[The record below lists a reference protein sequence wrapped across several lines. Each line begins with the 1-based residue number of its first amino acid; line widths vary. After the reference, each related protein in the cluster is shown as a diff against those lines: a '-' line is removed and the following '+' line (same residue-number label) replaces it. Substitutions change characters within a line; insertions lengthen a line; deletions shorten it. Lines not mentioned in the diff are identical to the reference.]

1 MSRRYTREE
10 FYELVWS
17 KPLTHLAKDFRLS
30 DVALHKICRK
40 HSIPNPPLGWWAKHA
55 AGHKVKRTPL
65 PKLPSGV
72 SGTVVIAVGELR
84 SEPVDIAEAREQ
96 ARIRAS
102 EFDSTA
108 DAAAHPIVMKTMARL
123 RTAKKSDVGIVTVAQ
138 QGFVH
143 VEIAPGSI
151 DRVEQC
157 LNRIVAAGQLQ
168 GFELTSKGEWAAFT
182 DGVVT
187 IPFSLKETVKRSKHV
202 PTDEELADEEKRRK
216 QRERRWA
223 RNVWDS
229 PSDYSFLKG
238 WPEWDYTATGQV
250 AFELHLNL
258 RYSSSLRRLFKDA
271 KIQRLENMAPDIA
284 VGIAVLA
291 IAKREDDRRVEEAR
305 ILAEEQRRLRI
316 EAKRRAFIEERRSKV
331 LGEVFSRL
339 ERRNQLRLVV
349 AQLTAELDAGQ
360 SARAVEF
367 VRWANRVLERAEQR
381 MSVAGLEALFEAEHA
396 FGDDDD
402 RGFYPSSDGW

>member
-17 KPLTHLAKDFRLS
+17 KPMTHLAKDFRLS

-40 HSIPNPPLGWWAKHA
+40 HGIPNPPLGWWAKHA

-65 PKLPSGV
+65 PKLPSGA

-84 SEPVDIAEAREQ
+84 SEPEDIAEAREQ

-108 DAAAHPIVMKTMARL
+108 DAAAHPIVTKTMARL

-138 QGFVH
+138 QGFVQ

-168 GFELTSKGEWAAFT
+168 GFE
-182 DGVVT
+182 
-187 IPFSLKETVKRSKHV
+187 PFSLKETVKRSKHV

-250 AFELHLNL
+250 AFELHLHL

-291 IAKREDDRRVEEAR
+291 IAKREDDRKAEEAR

-331 LGEVFSRL
+331 LSEVFSRL
-339 ERRNQLRLVV
+339 ERRNQLRLFV

-367 VRWANRVLERAEQR
+367 VRWANQVLERAEQR